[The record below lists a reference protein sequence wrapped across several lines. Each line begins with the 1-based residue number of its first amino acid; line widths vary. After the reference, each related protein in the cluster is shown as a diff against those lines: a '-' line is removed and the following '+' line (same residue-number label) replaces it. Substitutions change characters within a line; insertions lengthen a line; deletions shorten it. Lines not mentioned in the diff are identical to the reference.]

1 MFLKSLRRIFKVTHV
16 VMEVY
21 DSRVLSRPTK
31 DPVDLPKAAEV
42 LLQDLFLVEGRRDTS
57 AVENQGVGGRNAAQ
71 ALRALPAHAPL
82 HGCGGARRDVQ
93 VLSFWVVTRG
103 TAGRANAQIIAKII
117 ND

>member
-1 MFLKSLRRIFKVTHV
+1 MFLKSLRQIFFKVTHM
-16 VMEVY
+16 VMKVY

-42 LLQDLFLVEGRRDTS
+42 LLQDLFLVECRRDIS
-57 AVENQGVGGRNAAQ
+57 AVENQRVGGRNAAQ

-82 HGCGGARRDVQ
+82 HGRGGARRDVQ
-93 VLSFWVVTRG
+93 VFSFGVVTRG
-103 TAGRANAQIIAKII
+103 TAGRANANYCKII